1 MSFVCRKCIDSFV
14 QNLWIVIW
22 CTNFVRIRILFC
34 IYTEIEWKRRHIN
47 QKKKLSIRVYCF
59 FIFVSFFFINIY
71 VSHFY
76 AFYICNI
83 LLLLLLVLLVLLL
96 PKREKMLTL
105 TAVICALVAAVC
117 VQFSFY
123 MFLLLLLF
131 HCIDSFDR
139 VSFFVIII
147 C

>member
-83 LLLLLLVLLVLLL
+83 LLLLLLVLLL